1 MNLERIKM
9 INKED
14 EVYNAILNRFGDFS
28 KQRTLLDAHRFVS
41 EKIIALMQQ
50 FRIENK
56 NDRNLIENAFVL
68 LLALFEDKDESVN
81 YCDFTELSVKDQKR
95 VQQVLKETLEE

>member
-1 MNLERIKM
+1 M

-14 EVYNAILNRFGDFS
+14 EVYNAILNRFGNFS
-28 KQRTLLDAHRFVS
+28 KQWTLLDAHQYVS

-50 FRIENK
+50 FRLENK

-81 YCDFTELSVKDQKR
+81 YCNFTELSETDQKR
-95 VQQVLKETLEE
+95 VQQVLKETFKE